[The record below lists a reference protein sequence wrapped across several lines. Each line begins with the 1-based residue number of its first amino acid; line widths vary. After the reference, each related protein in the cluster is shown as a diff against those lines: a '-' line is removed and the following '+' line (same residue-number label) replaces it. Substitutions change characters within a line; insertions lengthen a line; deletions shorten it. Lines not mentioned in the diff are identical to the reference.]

1 MQPKRR
7 QEHHTCS
14 LTDAL
19 NGANISSIFGSAI
32 VSRVTCSLTFRCF
45 FLLPH
50 VLLKSTDVLCSFRLV
65 IKSECMLRLIYT
77 PEQNTQEI
85 SFICQNTFHVAT
97 NWNNH
102 IREYD
107 NSNAGLLPSVLI
119 AHIFFP
125 THPSTCGTGT
135 RTQYHDSQFIPHF
148 VLRLQQAFHY
158 QITKPKCMG
167 VVNFYS
173 IACLQK

>member
-1 MQPKRR
+1 MQPKTR

-50 VLLKSTDVLCSFRLV
+50 VLLKSTDVLCSSRLG
-65 IKSECMLRLIYT
+65 IKNAGMLRLIYT

-97 NWNNH
+97 TWNNH

-107 NSNAGLLPSVLI
+107 SSNTVLLPSVLI
-119 AHIFFP
+119 EHILFP
-125 THPSTCGTGT
+125 NHPSTCGTQAGT
-135 RTQYHDSQFIPHF
+135 VHHEPRFLPHF
-148 VLRLQQAFHY
+148 VRTVTDHS
-158 QITKPKCMG
+158 C
-167 VVNFYS
+167 
-173 IACLQK
+173 